1 MASGK
6 DRSPQAGGLFALN
19 ATASAS
25 LQVLGGRVPVL
36 IVEDV
41 FQDPAAIRS
50 YALGLHF
57 QPPPY
62 PYPGRIAEPPAS
74 DESLQFFLQS
84 VLGLLNGNYLP
95 RIPPIAANG
104 RPITR
109 FSRVQADFAVTDV
122 PPDELSEIQ
131 RKPHVDPVPIFGL
144 VYLNPEDRGGTLFF
158 DRPAGVP
165 DEPGRRGYTSS
176 EDPDYP
182 FLGRIEGKFNRLAI
196 YPGFVLHSGE
206 IAGDWIDSDERFD
219 APRLTQRLVFFP

>member
-1 MASGK
+1 MPADEGQP
-6 DRSPQAGGLFALN
+6 PQAEGLFALN

-25 LQVLGGRVPVL
+25 LQLLGGRVPVL

-41 FQDPAAIRS
+41 FRDPAAIRA
-50 YALGLHF
+50 YALGLRF

-62 PYPGRIAEPPAS
+62 PYPGRIAEPRGD
-74 DESLQFFLQS
+74 DESLQLFLRS
-84 VLGLLNGNYLP
+84 VLGLLNGTYLP

-104 RPITR
+104 RPITQ
-109 FSRVQADFAVTDV
+109 FGRVQTDFAVTDV
-122 PPDELSEIQ
+122 PPDQLSEVQ

-165 DEPGRRGYTSS
+165 NGQDRRGYMSS
-176 EDPDYP
+176 GDADYP
-182 FLGRIEGKFNRLAI
+182 FLGKIEGRFNRLAI

-206 IAGDWIDSDERFD
+206 IAGDWIDSDERFE
-219 APRLTQRLVFFP
+219 APRLTQRLVFFA